1 MRYPHSVAP
10 AYSKKTFLNENYQV
24 FLNENYKAVS
34 VVAVFGCYIL
44 MFPPR
49 ACQARFSL

>member
-10 AYSKKTFLNENYQV
+10 AYSQKT

-44 MFPPR
+44 MFPLR